1 MVTSTRRCGIFL
13 STLLVVESDA
23 VPAEMYGSSA
33 PHEVTG
39 QTVPVGALLIVDQE
53 NGSGTLVG
61 VPIADQG
68 LVGMAFNSGGGH
80 FGSTRGDPVQAG
92 STLVRVDPNSGDLI
106 ETIGTISDGASS
118 VGISDLAFQPGTDA
132 LFGISTDDPNS
143 CLSCLYRID
152 TESAVAT
159 LIGRPGVAAGG
170 GLGFGPDGTL
180 YLATKESHSGDTFD
194 PLFEVVTLDP
204 GDASVLSRED
214 ALLEVPQQAHGLTI
228 RSVRF
233 DGLGVRPGDGAL
245 FVTHG
250 GGGREIYQRV
260 ILAQGPR
267 WRLLGESSAHM
278 TDLDFA
284 PAAEPLDTDGDTLPD
299 AEDPCVFFP
308 NTLPLMTSGFS
319 GIPDECLCGDFDGDG
334 FHSATDAAA
343 INDCAAFIS
352 FACVS
357 ERDEVAAPID
367 GFYSATDA
375 DLVNRVAAFLDP
387 AYALT
392 CTRRP
397 EGTCGGDSGVSCF

>member
-1 MVTSTRRCGIFL
+1 MVASARLCGIFVAA
-13 STLLVVESDA
+13 LLVVVSDA
-23 VPAEMYGSSA
+23 VAAEMYGSSA
-33 PHEVTG
+33 PFEVLG
-39 QTVPVGALLIVDQE
+39 QTVPVGALLIVNQE

-68 LVGMAFNSGGGH
+68 LVGIAFNSGGGL

-92 STLVRVDPNSGDLI
+92 STLVRIDPNSGDLI
-106 ETIGTISDGASS
+106 KTIGTISDGANS

-143 CLSCLYRID
+143 CMSCLYRID

-159 LIGRPGVAAGG
+159 LIGQPDVAAGG

-180 YLATKESHSGDTFD
+180 YLATTWSHSGEVFD
-194 PLFEVVTLDP
+194 PLFEVVALDP
-204 GDASVLSRED
+204 GDASVLGRENT
-214 ALLEVPQQAHGLTI
+214 LLEVPVEAHGLTI

-245 FVTHG
+245 FVTQG

-260 ILAQGPR
+260 ILPQGPR
-267 WRLLGESSAHM
+267 WRLLGESSAAM

-284 PAAEPLDTDGDTLPD
+284 PALERVDTDGDSLPD

-308 NTLPLMTSGFS
+308 NTLPLVISGFS

-343 INDCAAFIS
+343 INDCAASIS